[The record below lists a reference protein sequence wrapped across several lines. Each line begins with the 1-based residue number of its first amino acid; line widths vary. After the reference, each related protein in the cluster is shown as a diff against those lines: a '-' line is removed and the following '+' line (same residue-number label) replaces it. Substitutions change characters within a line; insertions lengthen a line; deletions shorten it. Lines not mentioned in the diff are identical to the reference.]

1 MTRAGVGRYAFQ
13 TMGQLVFIVSR
24 HRPKLH
30 EYLQQEFAGNAE
42 VAVIVDR
49 RLGERRLQEIDRS
62 SDRRQTDRRQALVD
76 ERLRSMGWAIV
87 WRDESMTVCVPRE
100 DVVLLPPEG
109 PTPPTPTP

>member
-1 MTRAGVGRYAFQ
+1 MP
-13 TMGQLVFIVSR
+13 QLVFIVAR

-49 RLGERRLQEIDRS
+49 RLGERRLSEIEHNPNRRGP
-62 SDRRQTDRRQALVD
+62 DRRDALAD

-87 WRDESMTVCVPRE
+87 WRDESTTVYVQRE
-100 DVVLLPPEG
+100 EALLLPPDG
-109 PTPPTPTP
+109 PTPPTGGR

>member
-1 MTRAGVGRYAFQ
+1 
-13 TMGQLVFIVSR
+13 MGQLVFIVSR

-49 RLGERRLQEIDRS
+49 RLGERRLQEAEPS
-62 SDRRQTDRRQALVD
+62 PERRQTDRRHALVD
-76 ERLRSMGWAIV
+76 ERLRAMGWAIV

-100 DVVLLPPEG
+100 DVVLLPPEDR
-109 PTPPTPTP
+109 TPPTTPP